1 MTNQTALGTVP
12 VVSSTVPAENVLR
25 ELLHKIRTPLAA
37 LVTLGELC
45 EDSSAAAHNA
55 AVEHLSSLVRR
66 ADARLRG
73 AEGSLTARPSAVAV
87 GEVLDETVALLQ
99 AAHHDACI
107 IIDGATGCR
116 VLADRVALTQILVNL
131 LVNALRYAPAQT
143 DVHVEV
149 TCAGSTVAVAVCDQ
163 GPGVDPAVGERV
175 FDSGVSD
182 GHVGGSGLGLFL
194 ARQLAQSMR
203 GRLEPGRQ
211 DTGGCL
217 VLTLPAA

>member
-1 MTNQTALGTVP
+1 MHR
-12 VVSSTVPAENVLR
+12 VSSTVPAENVLR
-25 ELLHKIRTPLAA
+25 ELLHEIRTPLAA
-37 LVTLGELC
+37 LVALGELC

-55 AVEHLSSLVRR
+55 AVEHLSALVRR

-73 AEGSLTARPSAVAV
+73 AAEPLTVPASAIAI
-87 GEVLDETVALLQ
+87 GEVLDETVAVLQ
-99 AAHHDACI
+99 AAHHDARI
-107 IIDGATGCR
+107 VIGGDTDRR

-143 DVHVEV
+143 AVHVEV
-149 TCAGSTVAVAVCDQ
+149 TVDSSAVTVAVCDQ
-163 GPGVDPAVGERV
+163 GPGVNPAVGEQV

-182 GHVGGSGLGLFL
+182 GHTGGSGLGLFL

-203 GRLEPGRQ
+203 GRLELGRQ